1 MSFVAVFV
9 FGKLFRVKPKMFRTL
24 FLCLGFGNIAYLGI
38 PALTQSFGVE
48 IIPEASLIVAVYLF
62 WVFTVGVGFLEYLR
76 KKEARGALKKV
87 GLSIV
92 KNPLLLAVLFGL
104 IFSYFNVSIPD
115 VFQKSLDMLS
125 ASVTPVVLVVIGL
138 FLGNSKWGRLKEWIP
153 SILFAVCTLFLLPA
167 VFYFVVK
174 GLNLEVADFSASIVD
189 AAMPLAITPFALADE
204 YKLDKSFIARSIVLS
219 TVLAV
224 VTIPFW
230 IYVL

>member
-1 MSFVAVFV
+1 MSFVIVFV
-9 FGKLFRVKPKMFRTL
+9 LGKLFRVKDKMFRTL
-24 FLCLGFGNIAYLGI
+24 FLCLGFGNVAYLGI
-38 PALTQSFGVE
+38 PALTQSFGELIV
-48 IIPEASLIVAVYLF
+48 PEASLIVAVYLF
-62 WVFTVGVGFLEYLR
+62 WMFTVGIGFLEYL
-76 KKEARGALKKV
+76 KKKKAAGALKKI

-92 KNPLLLAVLFGL
+92 KNPLLLAVVFGL
-104 IFSYFNVSIPD
+104 VFSHFDVSIPA

-138 FLGNSKWGRLKEWIP
+138 FLGNSKWGRLKDWVP
-153 SILFAVCTLFLLPA
+153 SILFAVCTLLFLPA
-167 VFYFVVK
+167 LFYFVVK
-174 GLNLEVADFSASIVD
+174 GLNLEVVDFSASIVD

-219 TVLAV
+219 TVFAV